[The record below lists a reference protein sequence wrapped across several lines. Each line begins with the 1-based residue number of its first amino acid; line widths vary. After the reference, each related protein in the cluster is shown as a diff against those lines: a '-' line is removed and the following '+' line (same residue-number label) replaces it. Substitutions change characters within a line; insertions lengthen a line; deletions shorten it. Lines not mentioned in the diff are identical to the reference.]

1 MAKYLYEGNLN
12 EPVNYRK
19 KGSIEY
25 YIRGTV
31 KTNGHTYERY
41 GIKTHFIEAG
51 ENYLNLIQQYIVP
64 FIEQG
69 DIVSVSEKVI
79 SMCQKNIVHME
90 DIKLHPLTKLLS
102 KFGKKTD
109 SGIGITQP
117 YKLQLMMDIN
127 GFSKVLYAGI
137 IGTFGKL
144 IGKRGLFYKILGEE
158 TAGIDGFYN
167 HSAFEIYHT
176 IATLNPKEP
185 NNVCNEI
192 YERFHTP
199 IMIVDANDIHVNI
212 LGKCTA
218 LNNISNK
225 NLSALIEDNP
235 AGQDDEQ
242 TPFII
247 IRDITAKK
255 AEPYIPKKPLF
266 APSL

>member
-1 MAKYLYEGNLN
+1 
-12 EPVNYRK
+12 
-19 KGSIEY
+19 
-25 YIRGTV
+25 
-31 KTNGHTYERY
+31 
-41 GIKTHFIEAG
+41 
-51 ENYLNLIQQYIVP
+51 
-64 FIEQG
+64 
-69 DIVSVSEKVI
+69 
-79 SMCQKNIVHME
+79 ME

-127 GFSKVLYAGI
+127 GFGKVLYAGI

-167 HSAFEIYHT
+167 HSAFEQYHT

-266 APSL
+266 TPSL